1 MGAAVIALYAAWC
14 GLCWMLR
21 GGKFGA
27 IWRKMFGWEPG
38 TTITRIGCAVLMAAP
53 LGVIDP
59 AYAACVVTIY
69 AAMTIGYFN
78 NAMGLEKPVDYL
90 LMAFWGVVVLAIML
104 ASNVTLAAFT
114 FAPAGALVAVA
125 YGINKPLGRRFGLD
139 WTERAE
145 LTTGAVFGA
154 ALWSAAWA

>member
-1 MGAAVIALYAAWC
+1 MIALYAAWC

-27 IWRKMFGWEPG
+27 IWRKLFGWEPG
-38 TTITRIGCAVLMAAP
+38 TTITRISCALLMSAP
-53 LGVIDP
+53 LLAWHWP
-59 AYAACVVTIY
+59 LALCIY
-69 AAMTIGYFN
+69 VAMTLGYFG

-104 ASNVTLAAFT
+104 ASNVTLAAFM

-125 YGINKPLGRRFGLD
+125 YGVNKTLGRRWGLD

-145 LTTGAVFGA
+145 LTTGAIFGA